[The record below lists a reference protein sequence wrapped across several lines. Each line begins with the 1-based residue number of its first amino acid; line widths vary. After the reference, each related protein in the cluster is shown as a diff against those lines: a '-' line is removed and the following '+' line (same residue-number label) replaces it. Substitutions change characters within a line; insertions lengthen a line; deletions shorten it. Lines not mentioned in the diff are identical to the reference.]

1 MTVLAFFL
9 NNSVQKPLGEVNQGR
24 CVQGRGGGGGGLEP
38 GVSTEG
44 GGVLMSWHRMLE
56 HEQVITHMERG
67 WLQPS
72 MGCQSLSR
80 VRKSPSGR

>member
-1 MTVLAFFL
+1 MTVVLAFFL
-9 NNSVQKPLGEVNQGR
+9 NNSVQKPLGEAKQGR

-44 GGVLMSWHRMLE
+44 GRGLVGWHRMLE

-67 WLQPS
+67 WLQPN
-72 MGCQSLSR
+72 MGCQSLSS
-80 VRKSPSGR
+80 VRKSGH